1 MRAIPYYLV
10 LRNGHDCYVLGI
22 DRKLIR
28 RGASRL
34 LVTFARRRTIAQS
47 LHGEAWD
54 AFSDTHNFS
63 NDERNRLCVYSLIAG
78 RETPRQLELLAA
90 L

>member
-1 MRAIPYYLV
+1 MRATPYYLV
-10 LRNGHDCYVLGI
+10 LRHGHDCYVLDI

-34 LVTFARRRTIAQS
+34 LVTFARRRSVARS
-47 LHGEAWD
+47 LDGVAWD
-54 AFSDTHNFS
+54 AFSRTHNFS
-63 NDERNRLCVYSLIAG
+63 NDERNQLCMYSLIAG
-78 RETPRQLELLAA
+78 RETPHQLELLAK